1 MAPNTEQDD
10 ILIHRAKQGDLDAL
24 QHLFFRYDKTVLSI
38 AARYVNRADDAKDIY
53 QEVFLKLYRGIRQFE
68 QRSEFSTWLYRIATN
83 VCLSHKTRE
92 SRLQRKRATVPE
104 DDDDDAIGEQ
114 KDPSSENESPLQKTA
129 DAELDE
135 KVRKALEELSPR
147 QKMVFVL
154 KHYEDHT
161 LAEIAKMLECSEGAV
176 KKYLFEAIRRLRIL
190 LQDVR

>member
-1 MAPNTEQDD
+1 MEQDD

-24 QHLFFRYDKTVLSI
+24 QQLFFRYDKTVLSI
-38 AARYVNRADDAKDIY
+38 AARYVNSADDAKDIY
-53 QEVFLKLYRGIRQFE
+53 QEVFLKLHRGIRQFE
-68 QRSEFSTWLYRIATN
+68 QRSEFSTWLFRIATN

-92 SRLQRKRATVPE
+92 SRRQYRSATVPDDA
-104 DDDDDAIGEQ
+104 DDDGVREQ
-114 KDPSSENESPLQKTA
+114 QDPSSENESPLQKTA

-135 KVRKALEELSPR
+135 KVRNALEELSPR

-176 KKYLFEAIRRLRIL
+176 KKYLFEAIRRLRFL

>member
-1 MAPNTEQDD
+1 MAPNMEQDD

-24 QHLFFRYDKTVLSI
+24 QQLFFRYDKTVLSV
-38 AARYVNRADDAKDIY
+38 AARYVNGSDDAKDIY

-68 QRSEFSTWLYRIATN
+68 QRSEFSTWLFRIATN

-92 SRLQRKRATVPE
+92 SRLQHKRATVPE
-104 DDDDDAIGEQ
+104 DDDDDAIGEP
-114 KDPSSENESPLQKTA
+114 KDPSSEHESPLQKTA

-135 KVRKALEELSPR
+135 KVRNALEELSPR

-176 KKYLFEAIRRLRIL
+176 KKYLFEAVRRLRFL